1 MRHKIKINGG
11 QKAKSRCADCGSA
24 DYERCSYLG
33 LVVCLKRQRALRHF
47 RFNLGR
53 EPACIEV
60 AIVVKEGSEP
70 TPIVTKFKRIR
81 VTIAWGKTQA
91 RFLDIEGGLRFPGC
105 AGTGR
110 ARRLIRTLIRCPLRS
125 SRPSAGVAD
134 CTGSW
139 STTPGPGRRHVHQG
153 RRSGACFFAV
163 PLELPPR

>member
-1 MRHKIKINGG
+1 LRHKIKINGG

-81 VTIAWGKTQA
+81 VTIARGKTQA
-91 RFLDIEGGLRFPGC
+91 RFLDIEGGLSFPPPSSAELAAYVVYVGFDEIRDKNE
-105 AGTGR
+105 ANLASTTKKP
-110 ARRLIRTLIRCPLRS
+110 ARR
-125 SRPSAGVAD
+125 
-134 CTGSW
+134 
-139 STTPGPGRRHVHQG
+139 
-153 RRSGACFFAV
+153 
-163 PLELPPR
+163 